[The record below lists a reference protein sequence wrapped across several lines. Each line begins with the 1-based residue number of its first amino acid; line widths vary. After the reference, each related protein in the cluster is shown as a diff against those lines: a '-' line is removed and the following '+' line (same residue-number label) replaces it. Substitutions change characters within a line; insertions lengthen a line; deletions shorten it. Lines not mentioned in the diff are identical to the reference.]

1 MPDFHIDGNPG
12 AIRARA
18 ATTYD
23 KGQLFFDTGNALSAI
38 DTGGWI
44 GRAAD
49 HFRDAHKLEPDR
61 WFEAGNG
68 FRTAGTALQTY
79 ATAVEQA
86 QKVAEWAQGEYD
98 RGDEV
103 TQSARSSYDADVSD
117 ARQKLAAG
125 VYSSLTIEPFHDP
138 GQAIRDNAVSEFTGA
153 KATLEEAA
161 HTCAGQVRAGC
172 AAAPEEPRWW
182 ESGLKFVGGIF
193 QGAGEAVWD
202 LLTISPFGAV
212 NMITD
217 TWKLATGD
225 LTPEEL
231 MKKYELSLETVGDM
245 WQALQDDPVE
255 FGKNLGKG
263 LLDWDTWAD
272 DPARALGHL
281 VPDAIAAVATA
292 GAGTVATRGVK
303 GGADAMEALAD
314 MARMSRLSH
323 LDDVGDLS
331 RLGRLDG
338 LDNLDELADLG
349 RTYSMMDDVPHHTT
363 FSPEQLGGSRV
374 TDDLLSGSGLSRDEF
389 TDLVNKPQADLTPG
403 ERSALESVRDSLP
416 DPDASTVMQKVIP
429 PSVYDDAG
437 NLVRSGA
444 DDYLMGGNP
453 DFDVTSIRGAVTTA
467 DDVSHL
473 GTPAQIHDGLRLD
486 YGGTRFAPDDAGTH
500 VIRFQTDTP
509 SFEVP
514 RHSDLGGSGRFDDW
528 GDPFTGNGF
537 TKSGD
542 DIIPEYAVSDRD
554 GVRMSDG
561 AEMWEVTDTGTQ
573 RLVGVLRDGEW
584 IPQGN

>member
-1 MPDFHIDGNPG
+1 MPDFTIDGNPS
-12 AIRARA
+12 AIRSRA
-18 ATTYD
+18 TTTYD

-38 DTGGWI
+38 DTDGWI

-49 HFRDAHKLEPDR
+49 HFRDAHKLEPER
-61 WFEAGNG
+61 WFAAGNG
-68 FRTAGTALQTY
+68 FRTAGTALQAY

-138 GQAIRDNAVSEFTGA
+138 GQAIRDNAVSEFNQA

-161 HTCAGQVRAGC
+161 QTCAGQVRAGC
-172 AAAPEEPRWW
+172 ADAPEEPHWW

-217 TWKLATGD
+217 SWKLATGD

-272 DPARALGHL
+272 DPARAIGHL
-281 VPDAIAAVATA
+281 VPDAVAAVATA
-292 GAGTVATRGVK
+292 GTGTVATRGVK

-323 LDDVGDLS
+323 LDDVGDLG

-338 LDNLDELADLG
+338 LDNLDELTDLG
-349 RTYSMMDDVPHHTT
+349 RTYSMMDDVPHTT
-363 FSPEQLGGSRV
+363 TYAPEQLGDSRV
-374 TDDLLSGSGLSRDEF
+374 LDDLLDDTGLTRDEF
-389 TDLVNKPQADLTPG
+389 SDLANKPLSDLTPA
-403 ERSALESVRDSLP
+403 ERDTLTSVRDSLP
-416 DPDASTVMQKVIP
+416 APDADTVMQKVIP
-429 PSVYDDAG
+429 PPRFDEAG
-437 NLVRSGA
+437 NLVPSAA
-444 DDYLMGGNP
+444 DNYVLGNQP
-453 DFDVTSIRGAVTTA
+453 GFNVDEVRGAVTVA
-467 DDVSHL
+467 DDTSHL
-473 GTPAQIHDGLRLD
+473 TTPQQIHDGLRLD
-486 YGGTRFAPDDAGTH
+486 YDHTPYAPDDASTH
-500 VIRFQTDTP
+500 VIRFQSENPD
-509 SFEVP
+509 FEVP
-514 RHSDLGGSGRFDDW
+514 RHSDMGGSGGFDNW

-537 TKSGD
+537 TKADG
-542 DIIPEYAVSDRD
+542 DIIPEYAVPD
-554 GVRMSDG
+554 GQTVTMRDG

-573 RLVGVLRDGEW
+573 RLVAVLRDGEW